1 MPNATVSP
9 ETAPET
15 EDNPV
20 EPPTGGNAEP
30 KKPKNKR
37 NKNKKKGVTPD
48 SVTPTKPVE
57 STELSATEPGAAETD
72 RTDLKKS
79 KKKKPKTESGQ
90 NSSDLKIDGA
100 EAAKKPKKKEI
111 KLISKEDI
119 DQPSQSKVVLT
130 DKEKEYLNQ
139 QTLKQLNE
147 ERFAKIRQTMVDS
160 GMPQEKID
168 QKFLRVSTVATSLT
182 RIPYPAPFNKTS
194 GIVLSPVFKPVS
206 WPSPFCSHFPA
217 ILGLNKL
224 TILLMIKFYS
234 DSQGNLQETVRD
246 RLSALS

>member
-194 GIVLSPVFKPVS
+194 GIVLSLVFKPVS
-206 WPSPFCSHFPA
+206 
-217 ILGLNKL
+217 
-224 TILLMIKFYS
+224 
-234 DSQGNLQETVRD
+234 
-246 RLSALS
+246 